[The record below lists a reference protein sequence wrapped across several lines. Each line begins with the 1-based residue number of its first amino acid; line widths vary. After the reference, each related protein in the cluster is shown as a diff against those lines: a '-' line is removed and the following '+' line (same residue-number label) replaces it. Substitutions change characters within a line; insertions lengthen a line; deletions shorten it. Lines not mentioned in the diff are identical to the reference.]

1 MRITP
6 SLRLSAIGFA
16 STVVS
21 LTAAIKYFGD
31 FVAIAASGLIA
42 LGVTT
47 TMQRLLEEN
56 RAAIWDKLQSPWIAN
71 LVLAKQFSCLF
82 FGICLAAILF
92 DAFEF
97 HSPELASA
105 SLAHVYRNEF
115 SDLVQHNLQVLIA
128 CLVLGALYGAGGLM
142 LVLAWNGL
150 YWSTTIFSY
159 INQIS
164 ADSGLTAATAVSL
177 ALLPHLCAELLA
189 YVLGGLGGVFAAK
202 ALRKYSLGD
211 RALAKVLRAS
221 MVIVLSACII
231 LCFAAFLEIYL
242 AQTIF
247 RHFSTPIA
255 GVLPLT

>member
-1 MRITP
+1 VRITP
-6 SLRLSAIGFA
+6 SLRLAAIGFA

-21 LTAAIKYFGD
+21 LTAAQKYFGD
-31 FVAIAASGLIA
+31 FVTIAASGLIA

-56 RAAIWDKLQSPWIAN
+56 RASIWDKMQSPWIAN
-71 LVLAKQFSCLF
+71 VVLAKQFSCLF
-82 FGICLAAILF
+82 FGICLAALLF

-97 HSPELASA
+97 QSPALASA

-128 CLVLGALYGAGGLM
+128 CLVLGTLYGAGGLM

-159 INQIS
+159 LNQIS
-164 ADSGLTAATAVSL
+164 AYSGLAAATAVSL

-189 YVLGGLGGVFAAK
+189 YVLSGLGGVFAAK
-202 ALRKYSLGD
+202 ALRKYSLAD
-211 RALAKVLRAS
+211 PALARVLRAGTV
-221 MVIVLSACII
+221 MVLVAGIV
-231 LCFAAFLEIYL
+231 LCFAALLEIYL

-247 RHFSTPIA
+247 RYFSPPVP
-255 GVLPLT
+255 GGLPF